1 MCTPIYSGSQSQCT
15 NEFSPL
21 APRFVINK
29 SSMFESTEIF
39 QCFSTKGR
47 RSAYTPRLFT
57 RLRTPGRHRRGC
69 SSLPCIY
76 VYIVAVSKAA
86 CCENGWIQNVF
97 RFEIDFHVARRQAI
111 IVVRGFTILFLGAS
125 SPFFLLFI
133 FLPPSFIPRILDD
146 P

>member
-39 QCFSTKGR
+39 HCETKPGFKKLLNLEKRNKLFLDGCKSKWNIHRGRCKLTCFSTKGR

-57 RLRTPGRHRRGC
+57 RLRTPDRHRRGC

-97 RFEIDFHVARRQAI
+97 RFEIDFHV
-111 IVVRGFTILFLGAS
+111 L
-125 SPFFLLFI
+125 
-133 FLPPSFIPRILDD
+133 
-146 P
+146 